1 MDEQVIKQVIDE
13 LLKVCAACGLQAY
26 RNCLVGNAAPAVRD
40 YFQRVT
46 SPRPGDMVL
55 EISNRSAP
63 PIDRIGRL
71 ISVGMENPPPEVL
84 SEEDYDEEEWGR
96 PYPPYQEKWNIQ
108 EEQRIKRMVWRIR
121 TLDGRECRWQ
131 NANFIVIPD
140 GITEV

>member
-1 MDEQVIKQVIDE
+1 MNKQVIEQVIDE

-26 RNCLVGNAAPAVRD
+26 QNCLVGNAAPAVRD

-96 PYPPYQEKWNIQ
+96 PYPPYQE
-108 EEQRIKRMVWRIR
+108 EAWRIR
-121 TLDGRECRWQ
+121 TLDGRECRWT
-131 NANFIVIPD
+131 NAMFIVIPD